1 MFKYLALSGLLLFSA
16 CFSSK
21 KSTKTSNFQYG
32 QTRDE
37 VLKNIHGRTEL
48 MVAEFE
54 YPQGHLVAY
63 QYSRIGRTASQDGQY
78 YLYFMNDTLIR
89 RSDPEDLEAGAKIGV
104 KEYYK
109 KKKEMEARRL
119 EMQERKQEQ
128 EARREEQARKR
139 EEYKSQKKDEPKKKT
154 RHRRR

>member
-1 MFKYLALSGLLLFSA
+1 MLKYLALSGLLLFSA

-54 YPQGHLVAY
+54 YPQGHVVAY
-63 QYSRIGRTASQDGQY
+63 QYSRIGRTASQEGQY
-78 YLYFMNDTLIR
+78 YLYFLNDTLIR
-89 RSDPEDLEAGAKIGV
+89 RSDPEELEAGAKLAV
-104 KEYYK
+104 KEHYK
-109 KKKEMEARRL
+109 RIKDKE
-119 EMQERKQEQ
+119 
-128 EARREEQARKR
+128 
-139 EEYKSQKKDEPKKKT
+139 
-154 RHRRR
+154 